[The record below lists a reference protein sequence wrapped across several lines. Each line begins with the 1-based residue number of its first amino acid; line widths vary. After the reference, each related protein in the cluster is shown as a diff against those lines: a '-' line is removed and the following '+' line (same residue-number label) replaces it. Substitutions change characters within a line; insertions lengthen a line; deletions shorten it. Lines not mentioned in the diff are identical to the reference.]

1 MKNFKL
7 YHMYFLLS
15 VFNLTVGIAVHSV
28 MNFVIGGVFFICA
41 CLFVYMERGKKSIQA
56 QREQRDLEWKARE
69 RRWENDER
77 IMRGLAPLPEI
88 PLAATITRKELKS
101 QYEVD

>member
-7 YHMYFLLS
+7 HYMYCFLA
-15 VFNLTVGIAVHSV
+15 VFNMGVGIFTHSV
-28 MNFVIGGVFFICA
+28 INIVVGTVFFACA
-41 CLFVYMERGKKSIQA
+41 GGFFYMERANKA
-56 QREQRDLEWKARE
+56 ARRQREERDLEWKARE

-88 PLAATITRKELKS
+88 PIAATITRKELKS